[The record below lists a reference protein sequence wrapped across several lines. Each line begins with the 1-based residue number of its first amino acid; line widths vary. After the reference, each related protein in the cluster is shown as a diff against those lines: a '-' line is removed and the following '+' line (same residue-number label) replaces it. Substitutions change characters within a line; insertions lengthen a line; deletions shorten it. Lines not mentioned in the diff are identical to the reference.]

1 MPESDV
7 TKMKVADL
15 KRELKLRGLA
25 TTGNKTELQ
34 DRLQTAL
41 LDGDISL
48 EDSAITNEDAL
59 LDDDAAL
66 TDEEDTPIAADE
78 NELLKSPT
86 STPTASELASPL
98 NEVKAS
104 VADATD
110 AVAVKTVAASPKKII
125 LKRKTS
131 YTSDDGGK
139 TAAAGEVGTGASATT
154 KENTEPPK
162 EKVLKMSERNPIT
175 VVDLTNETDGGKK
188 IVQLTQMERLELRAK
203 KFGISKNTATTTP
216 TATGPA
222 TPATVKPKVNAKIS
236 DIGGGAI
243 IDDAKQIEILK
254 KRAERF
260 GCVVSSKMAQ
270 IDAAEKLQKR
280 KERFGAGNGTT
291 VVVSPVS
298 GVGVTKGSDVWA
310 EKARARLER
319 FKNTPTLPTTTIT
332 TGKKVDI
339 SATGGGDVGSEL
351 AEDVDAKKEST
362 TIVTTAAAPPASS
375 ASPPASVAGN

>member
-25 TTGNKTELQ
+25 ITGNKTELQ

-59 LDDDAAL
+59 LDEDAVL
-66 TDEEDTPIAADE
+66 TDEEESPIAADE

-98 NEVKAS
+98 NEKKPSIETAN
-104 VADATD
+104 TPIN
-110 AVAVKTVAASPKKII
+110 PKKII

-131 YTSDDGGK
+131 DGDNTTTGPEGTAVSTTS
-139 TAAAGEVGTGASATT
+139 
-154 KENTEPPK
+154 KENTEPSK

-175 VVDLTNETDGGKK
+175 VTDLNSTEPPNTKTNNGTNAKEAAHGKK
-188 IVQLTQMERLELRAK
+188 VVELSQMERLELRAK
-203 KFGISKNTATTTP
+203 KFGLGTNSSAAPDKVVTKLTGNTQVSSG
-216 TATGPA
+216 TGGP
-222 TPATVKPKVNAKIS
+222 VVN
-236 DIGGGAI
+236 
-243 IDDAKQIEILK
+243 DAKQIEMLK

-280 KERFGAGNGTT
+280 KERFGAGSAATT
-291 VVVSPVS
+291 GAVA
-298 GVGVTKGSDVWA
+298 GSAKTNDVWA

-319 FKNTPTLPTTTIT
+319 FKNTTTSAG
-332 TGKKVDI
+332 GKKVALE
-339 SATGGGDVGSEL
+339 ATSESMEG
-351 AEDVDAKKEST
+351 ADGKKEPAP
-362 TIVTTAAAPPASS
+362 IVTPQTTA
-375 ASPPASVAGN
+375 VGN

>member
-59 LDDDAAL
+59 LDEDAVL
-66 TDEEDTPIAADE
+66 TDEEESPIAADE

-86 STPTASELASPL
+86 STPTASELPSPL
-98 NEVKAS
+98 NENKTS
-104 VADATD
+104 TDATNT
-110 AVAVKTVAASPKKII
+110 ATNPKKII
-125 LKRKTS
+125 LKRKVSLTN
-131 YTSDDGGK
+131 DDGK
-139 TAAAGEVGTGASATT
+139 VSSATEGASITT
-154 KENTEPPK
+154 SKENTEPPK

-175 VVDLTNETDGGKK
+175 VSDLNPKESNGTDTSGKK
-188 IVQLTQMERLELRAK
+188 VVQLTQMERLELRAK
-203 KFGISKNTATTTP
+203 KFGLGSNSATAAAAPKPVNNTKVSNITIA
-216 TATGPA
+216 PA
-222 TPATVKPKVNAKIS
+222 VN
-236 DIGGGAI
+236 
-243 IDDAKQIEILK
+243 DAKQMEMLK

-260 GCVVSSKMAQ
+260 GCVVSSKMAK

-280 KERFGAGNGTT
+280 KERFGAGRSATA
-291 VVVSPVS
+291 SS
-298 GVGVTKGSDVWA
+298 GVAVDSAKSDDIWA

-319 FKNTPTLPTTTIT
+319 FKNTQSIT
-332 TGKKVDI
+332 TADKQ
-339 SATGGGDVGSEL
+339 A
-351 AEDVDAKKEST
+351 A
-362 TIVTTAAAPPASS
+362 TTAEGSTENNEKSIETAPVVTPS
-375 ASPPASVAGN
+375 ASPTSVAGN